1 LDTAII
7 VDVVIGSVVAMVLVF
22 GRTVLNVAWT
32 GNSTSKS
39 KKCADSQIGTFAAN
53 NVGRVLLGGQNENRE
68 GFGARKKSND
78 FDSLLN
84 KEIFTCEK

>member
-7 VDVVIGSVVAMVLVF
+7 VGVVIGSVVAMVLVF

-39 KKCADSQIGTFAAN
+39 KKRADSQIGTFATN
-53 NVGRVLLGGQNENRE
+53 DVGKALLRSQTE
-68 GFGARKKSND
+68 
-78 FDSLLN
+78 N
-84 KEIFTCEK
+84 KERPSL